1 MTNLEAAKA
10 AIGANYPWTDAS
22 FELGLAKQGLNP
34 TDTMVPGK
42 SFDLALAALIL
53 YLITAADIEEGG
65 YAVSLDRDAM
75 LEARKALL
83 APWDIPDGRGPTLRD
98 RTYMW

>member
-10 AIGANYPWTDAS
+10 AIGANYPWTDNAYRIGIIKS
-22 FELGLAKQGLNP
+22 GLDPDAE
-34 TDTMVPGK
+34 TVPGK

-53 YLITAADIEEGG
+53 YLITAADIREGG

-75 LEARKALL
+75 LAARKALL
-83 APWDIPDGRGPTLRD
+83 APWDQSDGLGPTLRD